1 MRRFLYLLLAVVVVT
16 GCGGGKSTYVVK
28 QFLPEYAPPA
38 LTGLPRVDAAI
49 RVEPFSTAQA
59 FAGTAMVYR
68 PSPYERASY
77 SRERWRVT
85 PGDMVTDFLLR
96 DLRASGSF
104 KAVLAWEDP
113 GEGRYV
119 LTGTV
124 AEFLEADGGKGTAAR
139 LSADVTLLDTSRRE
153 ITRRVVFQ
161 KTYAVEEAMKEKS
174 ARGLAEAMSG
184 ALRKFSVDLQ
194 ADVGRA
200 LAGVKESKAP

>member
-1 MRRFLYLLLAVVVVT
+1 MRRMRRISVLLLAVLVAT

-28 QFLPEYAPPA
+28 QFLPEYEPPSV
-38 LTGLPRVDAAI
+38 TGRPRVDEAI

-68 PSPYERASY
+68 PSPFELNAY
-77 SRERWRVT
+77 SGERWRVT

-119 LTGTV
+119 LAGTV
-124 AEFLEADGGKGTAAR
+124 AEFLETDGDRGAAAR
-139 LSADVTLLDTSRRE
+139 LAADVTLLDTTRRE
-153 ITRRVVFQ
+153 ITQRVVFQ
-161 KTYAVEEAMKEKS
+161 NTYAVEEAMKERS

-184 ALRKFSVDLQ
+184 AMRKFSGDLQ
-194 ADVGRA
+194 ADIRRA
-200 LAGVKESKAP
+200 VAGAKP